1 MSESMNLARGLLAEA
16 LEVGAD
22 TLSDEATMNSTEAWD
37 SLSHIRVIAAIESH
51 LGGELDTME
60 ILEIEQLSDIATILE
75 RHSAAA

>member
-1 MSESMNLARGLLAEA
+1 MSGAMNQARGLLALA

-22 TLSDEATMNSTEAWD
+22 SLPDDASMNSSEAWD
-37 SLSHIRVIAAIESH
+37 SLAHIRVIAAIETH

-60 ILEIEQLSDIATILE
+60 ILEIEQLSDIAAILE

>member
-1 MSESMNLARGLLAEA
+1 MSDAMKQARGLLAQA

-22 TLSDEATMNSTEAWD
+22 SLSDDTSMNSSEAWD
-37 SLSHIRVIAAIESH
+37 SLAHIRVIAAIENH

-60 ILEIEQLSDIATILE
+60 ILEIEQLSDIAAILE